1 MAGVNGV
8 TIRVPATG
16 GTPEP
21 VTQLAEGEQSNVVND
36 ILPGGEVAL
45 VRVTL
50 AGGVNEIRA
59 LTLETGESVTL
70 TPGVIPQYS
79 ASGHLAFLTAD
90 GTLMAALF
98 DPNGMELTGPSV
110 PLVDDV
116 IHYAL
121 SETGTYVLVQ
131 NFFEELK
138 RLAPN

>member
-1 MAGVNGV
+1 M
-8 TIRVPATG
+8 
-16 GTPEP
+16 
-21 VTQLAEGEQSNVVND
+21 TQLAEGEQSNVVND